1 MKFNQIRIAI
11 IQREIETPRHGTL
24 MHRLNVVNI
33 EIEKKTIHSTN
44 FHSTHKRDD
53 SF

>member
-33 EIEKKTIHSTN
+33 EIEKKNHPFN
-44 FHSTHKRDD
+44 EF
-53 SF
+53 SFNTQTRR